1 LVLWKL
7 ISAVTAII
15 VAVTSILAIWPDE
28 PPPEPVAEEPGPEVI
43 NIQARAVFTD
53 AGQVYVLDLD
63 KKVHLLNS
71 SVVVYH
77 SKKELS

>member
-1 LVLWKL
+1 MDFGEWFSVL
-7 ISAVTAII
+7 SAVV
-15 VAVTSILAIWPDE
+15 VAGTSILALYPAE
-28 PPPEPVAEEPGPEVI
+28 PEPIFFPDPAPDI
-43 NIQARAVFTD
+43 IYIQARAVFTD

-63 KKVHLLNS
+63 KKVHRLNS